1 MTSERLID
9 YSGGLGPA
17 RGREAP
23 CTPSLKVRASR
34 YGDKCIC
41 PRTRSRV
48 CQDVEAE
55 GVRRRL
61 LRHLLIVIF

>member
-23 CTPSLKVRASR
+23 CAPSLKVRASR
-34 YGDKCIC
+34 YDDKRGLCRRARVLGKALRWTVTC
-41 PRTRSRV
+41 PSTVTRRS
-48 CQDVEAE
+48 
-55 GVRRRL
+55 GSL
-61 LRHLLIVIF
+61 